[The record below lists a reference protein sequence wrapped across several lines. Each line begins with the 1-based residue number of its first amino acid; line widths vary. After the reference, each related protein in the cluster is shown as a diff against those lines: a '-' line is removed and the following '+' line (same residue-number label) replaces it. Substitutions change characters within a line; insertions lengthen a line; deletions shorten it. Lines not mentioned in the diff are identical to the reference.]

1 MYTQEDILA
10 IMKEREVLLEGH
22 FLLSSGRHG
31 DRYLQCARLLQYPEV
46 AAPLCAQLAA
56 MFADEGITVVAGPAT
71 GAIILA
77 YEVARALGVKA
88 VFSERDNGVMTF
100 RRGFVVKPE
109 DRVLVVEDVITT
121 GGSSKEVI
129 AALNKIGSAIVG
141 VAAIADRSGGRTDF
155 GVPFKAL
162 VSLDIKSFL
171 PEECPLCRQGVPVV
185 KPGSRVTA

>member
-1 MYTQEDILA
+1 MYNQEEILA

-22 FLLSSGRHG
+22 FRLSSGRHG

-56 MFADEGITVVAGPAT
+56 MFSDEGITVVAGPAT

-77 YEVARALGVKA
+77 YEIARALGVKA
-88 VFSERDNGVMTF
+88 VFSERDNGIMTF

-129 AALNKIGSAIVG
+129 AALNTIGSAVVG
-141 VAAIADRSGGRTDF
+141 VAAIADRSGGQAEL
-155 GVPFKAL
+155 GVPLKAL
-162 VSLDIKSFL
+162 VSVDIKSYV
-171 PEECPLCRQGVPVV
+171 PEECPLCRQGIPAI
-185 KPGSRVTA
+185 KPGSRQEA